1 MPNRF
6 NYSSVDTDVTTKYSS
21 LKTLHSSSLETS
33 EMLPSSY
40 TKRILEKWGRLPKH
54 LLSKGVRHMP
64 CSCDSCCWHHN
75 TVCIEVH
82 DGAGG
87 SRV

>member
-6 NYSSVDTDVTTKYSS
+6 NYSSVDTDVTTKYDP
-21 LKTLHSSSLETS
+21 LKPLHSSSLETS
-33 EMLPSSY
+33 EMLPSSD
-40 TKRILEKWGRLPKH
+40 TKRILEEWGRLPKH

-64 CSCDSCCWHHN
+64 CSCASFCYYLLLPVEGN
-75 TVCIEVH
+75 
-82 DGAGG
+82 GAGG